1 MRLKLIVA
9 VIILVTALIAAF
21 AQSVQP
27 ESHPPKLTIEDA
39 QKLIEVI
46 SGDKDKLKAYC
57 EIGKLHEQLD
67 KADDMKEF
75 DALVVKLDS
84 LEQQMGRDYI
94 RVMDGLGEVN
104 PNSAEGQKFTAVF
117 EPLHKQCS
125 VRLRT

>member
-1 MRLKLIVA
+1 MKLKLIVA

-21 AQSVQP
+21 AQSAQP
-27 ESHPPKLTIEDA
+27 DSHPPKLTVEDA

-75 DALVVKLDS
+75 DALAIWKLLIECDEVDR
-84 LEQQMGRDYI
+84 LGVQYI
-94 RVMDGLGEVN
+94 NGCTG
-104 PNSAEGQKFTAVF
+104 
-117 EPLHKQCS
+117 
-125 VRLRT
+125 